1 MKIRNLRFL
10 GSAVEE
16 SQFPAADLPEIA
28 FAGRS
33 NVGKSSLLNMLLN
46 RNNFARTSS
55 TPGKTQTINFYEIN
69 DRFRF
74 VDLPGYGYAKVSK
87 QKKAGW
93 AKFIESYLHHR
104 ENLLDIMLLVDAR
117 HEPTAQ
123 DKEMYLYLKGSG
135 YPGTIVMTKA
145 DKLTQSELARQVK
158 SISRFFDI
166 EPHRILVTSASKGKG
181 KYIFWDFLNQLFAS
195 REIDI
200 IVERQNPNQ

>member
-1 MKIRNLRFL
+1 M
-10 GSAVEE
+10 EE
-16 SQFPAADLPEIA
+16 SQFPPADLPEIA

-69 DRFRF
+69 AQFRF

-93 AKFIESYLHHR
+93 ARFIDRYLNQR
-104 ENLLDIMLLVDAR
+104 NNLLEIMLLVDAR
-117 HEPTAQ
+117 HEPTEQ
-123 DKEMYLYLKGSG
+123 DKDMYLYLKASG
-135 YPGTIVMTKA
+135 YPGTIVVTKA
-145 DKLTQSELARQVK
+145 DKLTQSELAKQLKRIADTFEV
-158 SISRFFDI
+158 
-166 EPHRILVTSASKGKG
+166 EPQHILVTSASKTKG
-181 KYIFWDFLNQLFAS
+181 KYVFWEYLNQLFAT

-200 IVERQNPNQ
+200 IVERQNANS